1 MNQEYQDKIKSLQN
15 GALKNIEKKYG
26 ANSYF
31 LGDKKIPKVPLIC
44 SSGSL
49 SLDQALCIGGFP
61 EGRIIEI
68 GGQESSGKS
77 TLTLINIAE
86 IQRNNKLCAYIDV
99 EQSFDPIYARRL
111 GVDVKSLTIAQP
123 DTMEDTFEILFE
135 LINSKV
141 VSYIVV
147 DSTNAM
153 IPRKMLE
160 GDTDTSMM
168 GKSALLMSQQLPKV
182 VSLASSNNCTVV
194 FLSQIR
200 SKIGIVYGSPDKI
213 GVGESMKFFASIRI
227 KTSKTEQKKDDGEEG
242 QSSIDVVMNVFKNK
256 VGVPFKKAKFTLLT
270 GDNGRYGID
279 TTKEIIDFAVKY
291 EFVKKAGSWY
301 SMGEER
307 LGQGIEN
314 VRKYF
319 EENSVIFEN
328 IKSKIQE
335 KLEQERI
342 EAMSVADS
350 FDSIIDEIASE
361 VEKPKKAKREKV
373 VDKEEVVPNNVD
385 VETGEIKEESIVED
399 TNKVAE

>member
-1 MNQEYQDKIKSLQN
+1 MNQDYQDKLKKLQE

-26 ANSYF
+26 VGSYF
-31 LGDKKIPKVPLIC
+31 LGDKTIPKVPLIC

-99 EQSFDPIYARRL
+99 EQSFDVTYARRL

-135 LINSKV
+135 LLNSKV
-141 VSYIVV
+141 MSYIVV

-182 VSLASSNNCTVV
+182 VSLASTNNCTVV

-200 SKIGIVYGSPDKI
+200 SKIGIVYGSPEKI
-213 GVGESMKFFASIRI
+213 GVGEAMKFMASVRI

-242 QSSIDVVMNVFKNK
+242 QSSIDVVMTVIKNK
-256 VGVPFKKAKFTLLT
+256 VGIPFKKAQFTLLT
-270 GDNGRYGID
+270 GDQGRYGID
-279 TTKEIIDFAVKY
+279 TTKEIIDFAIKY
-291 EFVKKAGSWY
+291 ELVKKSGSWY
-301 SMGEER
+301 SMEDER

-319 EENSVIFEN
+319 EDNITVFNS
-328 IKSKIQE
+328 IKLSIQE
-335 KLEQERI
+335 KLEQERVA
-342 EAMSVADS
+342 AMSIVDS
-350 FDSIIDEIASE
+350 FDDTVNNIVND
-361 VEKPKKAKREKV
+361 VEKPKKSRRENKV
-373 VDKEEVVPNNVD
+373 VDKEEAIPDNVNI
-385 VETGEIKEESIVED
+385 ETGEIKQDITE
-399 TNKVAE
+399 

>member
-1 MNQEYQDKIKSLQN
+1 MNQDYQDKLKKLQD

-26 ANSYF
+26 AGSYF
-31 LGDKKIPKVPLIC
+31 LGDKTIPKVPLIC

-99 EQSFDPIYARRL
+99 EQSFDVTYARRL

-135 LINSKV
+135 LLNSKV
-141 VSYIVV
+141 MSYIVV

-200 SKIGIVYGSPDKI
+200 SKIGIVYGSPEKI
-213 GVGESMKFFASIRI
+213 GVGEAMKFMASIRI
-227 KTSKTEQKKDDGEEG
+227 KTSKTEQKKDDGEDG
-242 QSSIDVVMNVFKNK
+242 QSSIDVVMTIIKNK
-256 VGVPFKKAKFTLLT
+256 VGVPFKKAQFTLLT
-270 GDNGRYGID
+270 GDQGRYGID
-279 TTKEIIDFAVKY
+279 TTKEIIDFAIKY
-291 EFVKKAGSWY
+291 ELVKKAGSWY

-307 LGQGIEN
+307 LGQGIDN

-319 EENSVIFEN
+319 EENTTIFES
-328 IKSKIQE
+328 IKSKIKD
-335 KLEQERI
+335 KLDTERI
-342 EAMSVADS
+342 EAMSIVDS
-350 FDSIIDEIASE
+350 FDDAMNVLSEDID
-361 VEKPKKAKREKV
+361 KPKKAKRGKV
-373 VDKEEVVPNNVD
+373 VDKVESIPDNVNI
-385 VETGEIKEESIVED
+385 ETGEIKED
-399 TNKVAE
+399 TNE

>member
-1 MNQEYQDKIKSLQN
+1 MNQDYQDKLKKLQD

-26 ANSYF
+26 AGSYF
-31 LGDKKIPKVPLIC
+31 LGDKTIPKVPLIC

-99 EQSFDPIYARRL
+99 EQSFDVTYARRL

-135 LINSKV
+135 LLNSKV
-141 VSYIVV
+141 MSYIVV

-200 SKIGIVYGSPDKI
+200 SKIGIVYGSPEKI
-213 GVGESMKFFASIRI
+213 GVGEAMKFMASIRI
-227 KTSKTEQKKDDGEEG
+227 KTSKTEQKKDDGEDG
-242 QSSIDVVMNVFKNK
+242 QSSIDVVMTIIKNK
-256 VGVPFKKAKFTLLT
+256 VGVPFKKAQFTLLT
-270 GDNGRYGID
+270 GDQGRYGID
-279 TTKEIIDFAVKY
+279 TTKEIIDFAIKY
-291 EFVKKAGSWY
+291 ELVKKAGSWY

-307 LGQGIEN
+307 LGQGIDN

-319 EENSVIFEN
+319 EENTTIFES
-328 IKSKIQE
+328 IKSKIKD
-335 KLEQERI
+335 KLDTERI
-342 EAMSVADS
+342 EAMSIVDS
-350 FDSIIDEIASE
+350 FDDAMNVLSEDID
-361 VEKPKKAKREKV
+361 KPKKAKRDKV
-373 VDKEEVVPNNVD
+373 VDKVESIPDNVNI
-385 VETGEIKEESIVED
+385 ETGEIKED
-399 TNKVAE
+399 TNE